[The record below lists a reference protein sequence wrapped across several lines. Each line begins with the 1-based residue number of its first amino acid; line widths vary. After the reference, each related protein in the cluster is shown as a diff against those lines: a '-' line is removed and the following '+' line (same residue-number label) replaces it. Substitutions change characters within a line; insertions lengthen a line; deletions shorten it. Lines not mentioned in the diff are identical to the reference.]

1 MKYVRST
8 SMPRAWLHTRS
19 KGFSLVEV
27 ILASALFAILLTA
40 LVGGY
45 LYGQESTVLAGN
57 RVRATLLAE
66 EGLEAARNIRDSQFT
81 DNLTV
86 GTFGLATTT
95 NIWNLSG
102 VSDNT
107 DIFTRQVTIESIDT
121 KRKKVT
127 STVTWQQNPQ
137 RVGSTTLTTYLTH
150 WMSDWRGPRQESSMD
165 FTGTNDGLKI
175 QVQGNFVYIVRD
187 DGNPDFI
194 VVNISDPASP
204 VLVGSLAL
212 PDIPTNIAVSG
223 NYAYVASQSNTQEL
237 QIIDISNPAAPVL
250 VGSYDAVGTVNAHSV
265 YIVGTSAYLVKN
277 IDAASNEFVI
287 VNVAV
292 PTAPVLLGSTDLGA
306 SGFGVWV
313 SGNYAYVA
321 TSANAAELM
330 VVDITNSTAP
340 VLAGPGFNAAGNIDA
355 ITIAG
360 TGNTVFLGQGS
371 NIRLINI
378 SNPLAPT
385 LISTFVAANTVND
398 IAGNFG
404 RDNAYVY
411 YVTVNSTAEFGVFD
425 VSVPATPT
433 LVGSMNLTTLNGIAY
448 DPVTDR
454 AYAVGINNATELV
467 VIMPL

>member
-1 MKYVRST
+1 
-8 SMPRAWLHTRS
+8 MPRAWLHTRS

-150 WMSDWRGPRQESSMD
+150 WMSDWRSPRQQASMD
-165 FTGTNDGLKI
+165 FTGINDGLKI
-175 QVQGNFVYIVRD
+175 QVQGDFVYIVRD
-187 DGNPDFI
+187 DGTPDFLI
-194 VVNISDPASP
+194 VDISTPSTP

-212 PDIPTNIAVSG
+212 PDIPVNIAVSG
-223 NYAYVASQSNTQEL
+223 NYAYIASQSNTQEL
-237 QIIDISNPAAPVL
+237 QIIDISNPAAPAL
-250 VGSYDAVGTVNAHSV
+250 VGSYDAVGTVNAQSV
-265 YIVGTSAYLVKN
+265 YIIGTTAYLVKV
-277 IDAASNEFVI
+277 IDGGSNEFVI
-287 VNVAV
+287 VNVAN
-292 PTAPVLLGSTDLGA
+292 PAAPVLLGSLDIGV

-313 SGNYAYVA
+313 SGNFAYLA
-321 TSANAAELM
+321 TSANTQELVVVNVSNPAAP
-330 VVDITNSTAP
+330 A
-340 VLAGPGFNAAGNIDA
+340 LAGPGYNAGGNADA

-360 TGNTVFLGQGS
+360 FGSTVFLGQGS
-371 NIRLINI
+371 LIRII
-378 SNPLAPT
+378 DVANPLLPA
-385 LISTFVAANTVND
+385 LLSTFTAAGTVND

-411 YVTVNSTAEFGVFD
+411 YVTVNSTGEFGVFD

-454 AYAVGINNATELV
+454 AYAVGINNVAELV